1 MNLEEL
7 SAEVQRLKDIETIK
21 QMTNNY
27 GYFIDSGNWQGM
39 VTLFTKDCYYHSGFG
54 EYKGSEGIIR
64 FFRDELPPSFSFTAH
79 MVHNPNVTV
88 SGDKAKGQW
97 YSEVAA
103 THTASHKALWL
114 LARYDAECVRLG
126 GEWKFQ
132 RFVCTILYDTPFDEG
147 WVKTKSF
154 LK

>member
-1 MNLEEL
+1 
-7 SAEVQRLKDIETIK
+7 
-21 QMTNNY
+21 
-27 GYFIDSGNWQGM
+27 M
-39 VTLFTKDCYYHSGFG
+39 VTLFTKDCYYDSGFAK
-54 EYKGSEGIIR
+54 YQGSEGIIR
-64 FFRDELPPSFSFTAH
+64 FFRDELPPAFSFTAH
-79 MVHNPNVTV
+79 MVHNPNITV
-88 SGDKAKGQW
+88 SGNKAKGQW